1 VDSLRDDLDRA
12 LVRAAADPTDPLNA
26 LALRWGSLA
35 GTADAVVEAGARAAR
50 ERGDF
55 ASSLMGCR
63 EVQESLAGLI
73 ARAELVR
80 FGARRMC
87 LLLERGERDRAALE
101 AVPLESR
108 AGELASAT
116 RAVALALL
124 GEDWVRTNLDRDGG
138 SSADERTRS

>member
-1 VDSLRDDLDRA
+1 MSAFRDDLERA
-12 LVRAAADPTDPLNA
+12 LGQAAADPTDPLSA
-26 LALRWGSLA
+26 IALRWGALA
-35 GTADAVVEAGARAAR
+35 GTADAVLEAGARAAR

-80 FGARRMC
+80 FGARRMG

-101 AVPLESR
+101 AVPLEAR

-124 GEDWVRTNLDRDGG
+124 GEAWVRTHLDRDGG
-138 SSADERTRS
+138 WAANERTCP